1 MAGRI
6 QSMRALLRQNLEQL
20 GSPLPWN
27 HVTDQ
32 IGMFC
37 EWGQYGGGSSSGGTY
52 GSNRAVGIA
61 VGALGKNKHLLSI
74 TSHPIRM
81 FSEWHYLRQ
90 YPVAAALARRGLGPE
105 GFAVERLVL

>member
-37 EWGQYGGGSSSGGTY
+37 EWGRY
-52 GSNRAVGIA
+52 R
-61 VGALGKNKHLLSI
+61 
-74 TSHPIRM
+74 
-81 FSEWHYLRQ
+81 WRQ
-90 YPVAAALARRGLGPE
+90 YQWQCQQYQWQYLWQ
-105 GFAVERLVL
+105 